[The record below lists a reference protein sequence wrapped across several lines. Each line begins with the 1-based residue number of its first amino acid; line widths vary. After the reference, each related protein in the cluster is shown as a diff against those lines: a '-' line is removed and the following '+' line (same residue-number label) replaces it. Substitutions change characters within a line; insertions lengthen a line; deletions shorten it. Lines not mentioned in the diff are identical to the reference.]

1 MTAMET
7 WHKAVSGSLAD
18 IALASEWVNEIVA
31 GLKLPDEKSYALRVC
46 AEEILTNIFRHA
58 GASSRQIDLTL
69 SRYADRVEL
78 AVEDDGVPFDVSA
91 ATPRRVDR
99 PIENAQPGG
108 LGIQLIHEF
117 ADRLRYSRAGLRN
130 RVIAEFTLS

>member
-1 MTAMET
+1 
-7 WHKAVSGSLAD
+7 
-18 IALASEWVNEIVA
+18 
-31 GLKLPDEKSYALRVC
+31 LRVC

-78 AVEDDGVPFDVSA
+78 AVEDDGIPFDVSA